1 MHLNLDNLPNWLQGS
16 VGLAIARTD
25 RRFRRLRSPRMALS
39 LCSISLDNQQ
49 QTATKVEKESE
60 SERNPRPYGRALFG
74 YCIVAIT
81 GRLTELV
88 QVGSP
93 QAIQVAGKGDE
104 KTTTRRQQ
112 QRLPERSLA
121 MSSRLAHTF
130 RRLQKSII

>member
-60 SERNPRPYGRALFG
+60 RNPRPYGRALFG

-93 QAIQVAGKGDE
+93 QAIQVAGKCDE

-112 QRLPERSLA
+112 QRLLERSLA